1 MRSLTDEEYETLFD
15 DVLKRMRDE
24 YPSQHSAGEEQ
35 ENCNPSQVNC
45 IKLTCFLF
53 CQGGNICGA

>member
-35 ENCNPSQVNC
+35 ENCNPSQVIALN
-45 IKLTCFLF
+45 
-53 CQGGNICGA
+53 